1 MSGWQTTAAAANA
14 VMQNAF
20 GEPAVYQPVEAG
32 LPVGAPVTITVVRH
46 ARVREESGAMANL
59 EEISVNPVD
68 LAAFPQ
74 RGDQVA
80 VGDSQ
85 FVVASV
91 RQPDPYGMVQLT
103 LMVRSGQL
111 SSD

>member
-1 MSGWQTTAAAANA
+1 
-14 VMQNAF
+14 
-20 GEPAVYQPVEAG
+20 
-32 LPVGAPVTITVVRH
+32 L
-46 ARVREESGAMANL
+46 ANL
-59 EEISVNPVD
+59 EEISVNPADVS
-68 LAAFPQ
+68 AVPR
-74 RGDQVA
+74 RGDQVTA
-80 VGDSQ
+80 WGSQ